1 MSVFHRTP
9 KDPWKKFYKKEDRN
23 LDVPD
28 ISMYQLIKRRAEEIP
43 NYNAID
49 YFGKRIN
56 YKDFLKEIDKAARAF
71 RCYGIRPGD
80 VVTIC
85 MPNTP
90 EGVISYY
97 ALNKIGAIANMIHPL
112 SAEEEIKHTLVET
125 DSVMLVA
132 IDLCYEKI
140 ERILSETKVY
150 KVVIVS
156 ANDSMPTPL
165 NIGYQLTKGMKI
177 KKPRSMEVY
186 IYWRDF
192 IKKAEL
198 YNYEYEVNSG
208 KDVPAIILH
217 SGGTTGI
224 PKGILLTNGNL
235 NALALQVSIIFKDMQ
250 PGDKVLAI
258 MPIFHGFGLGV
269 SIHACLNLGI
279 DVVLV
284 PQFSAKT
291 FDNLVRKN
299 RPQIIVGVPTLFEAI
314 LSNKGFDGMDL
325 SYVKHFISGG
335 DALTLKQND
344 DINKF
349 LREHGTNIKVQQG
362 YGMTES
368 VAATALAFGNANRPC
383 TIGIPLP
390 GDYFKIVVQ
399 GSQEEVP
406 YGEIGEICVC
416 GPTVMLGYFKNQDE
430 TNLVLQEHK
439 DGNVWLHTGD
449 IGTMDKDGVITY
461 VQRLKRMIISSGYNV
476 YPQQIEQVIQSHED
490 VLKCTVVAMPHP
502 YKVQVAKAYI
512 VLKEG
517 VNPSLGLKKEIKE
530 LCEKNLS
537 KFSLPYDYE
546 YRKSLPT
553 TLIGKVDYKKLE
565 REAIEKSIG
574 ELADKS

>member
-1 MSVFHRTP
+1 MSVFHHTP
-9 KDPWKKFYKKEDRN
+9 KTPWKKFYKREDR
-23 LDVPD
+23 DIVIPD
-28 ISMYQLIKRRAEEIP
+28 ISMYQLIKKRAEDIP

-49 YFGKRIN
+49 YFGKKMN
-56 YKDFLKEIDKAARAF
+56 YRDFLKEIDKASRAF

-80 VVTIC
+80 IVTIC

-112 SAEEEIKHTLVET
+112 SAEEEIKHSLIET
-125 DSVMLVA
+125 ESVMLVA
-132 IDLCYEKI
+132 IDICYEKI
-140 ERILSETKVY
+140 QKILSQTKVY

-165 NIGYQLTKGMKI
+165 NIGYQFTKGLKI
-177 KKPRSMEVY
+177 KKPKSMEVY

-192 IKKAEL
+192 IKKSEL

-217 SGGTTGI
+217 SGGTTGT
-224 PKGILLTNGNL
+224 PKGIVLTNGNL
-235 NALALQVSIIFKDMQ
+235 NALALQVRVVIKDVN

-269 SIHACLNLGI
+269 SIHACLYLGI
-279 DVVLV
+279 DIALI

-299 RPQIIVGVPTLFEAI
+299 KPQIIVGVPTLFEAI
-314 LSNKGFDGMDL
+314 LSNKGFEGMDL

-335 DALTLKQND
+335 DSLTKKQND
-344 DINKF
+344 DINNF
-349 LREHGTNIKVQQG
+349 LKEHGANIKVEQG

-368 VAATALAFGNANRPC
+368 VAATALAFGNANIPC
-383 TIGIPLP
+383 TIGVPFP
-390 GDYFKIVVQ
+390 GDYFKIVAQ

-416 GPTVMLGYFKNQDE
+416 GPTVMQGYFKNPDE
-430 TNLVLQEHK
+430 TNLVLQKHK
-439 DGNVWLHTGD
+439 DGNIWLHTGD
-449 IGTMDKDGVITY
+449 IGSMAKNGIITY

-476 YPQQIEQVIQSHED
+476 YPQQIEQVIGSHPD

-502 YKVQVAKAYI
+502 YKVEVAKAYI
-512 VLKEG
+512 VLREDIS
-517 VNPSLGLKKEIKE
+517 PTLSLKKEIKD

-537 KFSLPYDYE
+537 KFSIPYDYE

-565 REAIEKSIG
+565 REAIEKNIDERS
-574 ELADKS
+574 E

>member
-1 MSVFHRTP
+1 MGIFHRTP
-9 KDPWKKFYKKEDRN
+9 KAPWKKYYGKVDKDIV
-23 LDVPD
+23 VPD
-28 ISMYQLIKRRAEEIP
+28 ISMYQLIKNRAEEVS

-49 YFGKRIN
+49 YFGRKIIYRDLI
-56 YKDFLKEIDKAARAF
+56 KEIDRAARAF
-71 RCYGIRPGD
+71 RCYGIRTGD
-80 VVTIC
+80 IVTIC

-90 EGVISYY
+90 EAVISCY

-112 SAEEEIKHTLVET
+112 SAEEEIKHVLIESE
-125 DSVMLVA
+125 SVMLIA
-132 IDLCYEKI
+132 IDICYEKI

-156 ANDSMPTPL
+156 ANDSMPAPL
-165 NIGYQLTKGMKI
+165 NIGYQLTKGIKI
-177 KKPRSMEVY
+177 KKPKSKEVY

-192 IKKAEL
+192 IRKAEL
-198 YNYEYEVNSG
+198 YNYDYEVKSD
-208 KDVPAIILH
+208 KQVPAVILH
-217 SGGTTGI
+217 SGGTTGT
-224 PKGILLTNGNL
+224 PKGIVLTNGNF
-235 NALALQVSIIFKDMQ
+235 NAIAVQSRTTYRDIC

-258 MPIFHGFGLGV
+258 MPIFHGFGIGV
-269 SIHACLNLGI
+269 CVHAFLEMGAE
-279 DVVLV
+279 VVLI

-299 RPQIIVGVPTLFEAI
+299 RPQVLLGVPTLIEAI
-314 LSNKGFDGMDL
+314 LKNNGFDNMDL

-335 DALTLKQND
+335 DCLTMKQNN

-349 LREHGTNIKVQQG
+349 LKDHGANIRVEQG

-368 VAATALAFGNANRPC
+368 VAVTTLAFGNANKPC

-390 GDYFKIVVQ
+390 SNYIKIVAQ

-416 GPTVMLGYFKNQDE
+416 GPTVMQGYYKNPDE

-439 DGNVWLHTGD
+439 DGNIWLHTGD
-449 IGTMDKDGVITY
+449 IGSMSKDGIITF
-461 VQRLKRMIISSGYNV
+461 VQRIKRMIISSGYNV
-476 YPQQIEQVIQSHED
+476 YPQQIEQVIQQHED

-530 LCEKNLS
+530 LCEKNLA

-546 YRKSLPT
+546 YRKALPT
-553 TLIGKVDYKKLE
+553 TLLGKVDYKKLE
-565 REAIEKSIG
+565 REAIETKVDERS
-574 ELADKS
+574 E